1 VQLVAGLASG
11 SAFPIGVTTQKF
23 VVTDGT
29 GATDTCSFNVTVNHT
44 VGIQNSGR
52 DYLFTVLPVP
62 ATDHI
67 TVTYQNSAAP
77 SLHVKLTSV
86 TGQWIFDDVITPFD
100 GSYAKNLD
108 LKEQAAGTYILE
120 ITSDNETVTSQQS
133 GIHLKAGPIGPAFFC
148 QQAGPYNKRIRH
160 EPFYRCPANYIWGA
174 SKAAVKLLTR
184 SLPLA
189 LIMGKGHTRTNRG
202 KSP

>member
-120 ITSDNETVTSQQS
+120 ITSDNETVTRK
-133 GIHLKAGPIGPAFFC
+133 I
-148 QQAGPYNKRIRH
+148 
-160 EPFYRCPANYIWGA
+160 
-174 SKAAVKLLTR
+174 VK
-184 SLPLA
+184 
-189 LIMGKGHTRTNRG
+189 IQ
-202 KSP
+202 